1 MPEELIPGK
10 KRTVAY
16 KKSSMLKKISGTGRK
31 PYKMNG
37 HALPGINQRL
47 DNHPKNVA
55 EKGLSGSAPTQYRSP
70 AKHDPAETHPEH
82 HKGEKVETEQEKVIL
97 SNKPF
102 LTELGGTYTTT
113 MIQSLKKRGAPP
125 SEIKKREKQ
134 MKIDLLGDNQ

>member
-1 MPEELIPGK
+1 MPEFDESEG
-10 KRTVAY
+10 Y
-16 KKSSMLKKISGTGRK
+16 KSPMSKKINNTGK
-31 PYKMNG
+31 TPYIMNG
-37 HALPGINQRL
+37 HTLPGINQKL

-70 AKHDPAETHPEH
+70 AKHDPEATHPEH
-82 HKGEKVETEQEKVIL
+82 HKAKEVETEQEKVIL

-113 MIQSLKKRGAPP
+113 MIQSLKKRGAPE